1 MRCDDLMKLP
11 EIILASSSQTRQQ
24 LLNRLHLAYTSISP
38 DIDESACG
46 ETHADD
52 LAQRLAFE
60 KARCIA
66 LQYPDAIVIGSDQV
80 AWREHAPHIF
90 IGKPL
95 TTENAIL
102 QLHAN
107 SGQTVYFSTALSV
120 QQQSTGFA
128 QTVVEHYTVKFRS
141 LNHNEIAR
149 YVALEQPLQCAGSFK
164 CEGLGISLFEAMQ
177 GNDQTTLMGL
187 PMIQLCRIL
196 RRLNIQVP

>member
-24 LLNRLHLAYTSISP
+24 LLDRLHLAYTSISP

-66 LQYPDAIVIGSDQV
+66 QQYPDAIVIGSDQV

-141 LNHNEIAR
+141 LTHNEIAR